1 MQNAAITGKQQAGG
15 TIVGSEEAKPYS
27 QDQVATLLEFHGAKN
42 VKFLMKMWCLFKT
55 TKTPNYDHLR
65 RSIKH
70 EMLHWA
76 DKKQFWI
83 EVEVGV
89 AMIKKIK
96 KMAKIKI

>member
-1 MQNAAITGKQQAGG
+1 
-15 TIVGSEEAKPYS
+15 
-27 QDQVATLLEFHGAKN
+27 
-42 VKFLMKMWCLFKT
+42 MWRLFKT

-89 AMIKKIK
+89 AMIKKSK
-96 KMAKIKI
+96 KWPKLKFEVGNL